1 MSNFLLF
8 FQAQQAQ
15 PGGNI
20 LVAILPWVL
29 IFGVFYFLLIV
40 PQRKRQR
47 QLQETI
53 ANLKTGDRI
62 VTNGGVVGTITAIRD
77 STFLIRS
84 GEKSILEV
92 SRGAVAGLQA
102 EEEEKK

>member
-1 MSNFLLF
+1 MSNFFIF
-8 FQAQQAQ
+8 FQQ
-15 PGGNI
+15 PQGGGGNFI
-20 LVAILPWVL
+20 VAILPWVL

-53 ANLKTGDRI
+53 ASLKTGDRV
-62 VTNGGVVGTITAIRD
+62 VTNGGIVGTITAVRD
-77 STFLIRS
+77 ATFLIRS
-84 GEKSILEV
+84 GEKSILEI
-92 SRGAVAGLQA
+92 SRAAIAGLQE

>member
-1 MSNFLLF
+1 MSNFFIFL
-8 FQAQQAQ
+8 QAQGGG
-15 PGGNI
+15 GGNF

-53 ANLKTGDRI
+53 ASLKAGDRI
-62 VTNGGVVGTITAIRD
+62 VTSGGVVGTITAVRD
-77 STFLIRS
+77 NTFLIRS

-92 SRGAVAGLQA
+92 SRASVAGMQE

>member
-8 FQAQQAQ
+8 FQT
-15 PGGNI
+15 GGGLI
-20 LVAILPWVL
+20 GSFLPLIL

-53 ANLKTGDRI
+53 SNLKTGDRI
-62 VTNGGVVGTITAIRD
+62 VTNGGVIGTVTAVRD
-77 STFLIRS
+77 NTFLIRS

-92 SRGAVAGLQA
+92 SRGAVAGLQV
-102 EEEEKK
+102 EEEKQ

>member
-1 MSNFLLF
+1 MSNLFIF
-8 FQAQQAQ
+8 FQQ
-15 PGGNI
+15 PQGGGGSFI
-20 LVAILPWVL
+20 VAILPWIL

-53 ANLKTGDRI
+53 ASLKTGDRI
-62 VTNGGVVGTITAIRD
+62 ITNGGIVGTITAVRD
-77 STFLIRS
+77 TTFLIRS
-84 GEKSILEV
+84 GEKSILEI
-92 SRGAVAGLQA
+92 SRGAIAGLQG

>member
-1 MSNFLLF
+1 MPILFIFQQGSGNF
-8 FQAQQAQ
+8 
-15 PGGNI
+15 I
-20 LVAILPWVL
+20 VAILPWIL

-47 QLQETI
+47 ALQETI
-53 ANLKTGDRI
+53 ENLKAGDKVI
-62 VTNGGVVGTITAIRD
+62 TSGGIVGTITAVRD
-77 STFLIRS
+77 ATFLIRS

-92 SRGAVAGLQA
+92 SRAAISGLAA

>member
-1 MSNFLLF
+1 MSNFFIFL
-8 FQAQQAQ
+8 QAQG
-15 PGGNI
+15 GGNFI
-20 LVAILPWVL
+20 VALLPWIL

-53 ANLKTGDRI
+53 SNLKTGDRI

>member
-1 MSNFLLF
+1 MTNFPILF
-8 FQAQQAQ
+8 QQG
-15 PGGNI
+15 GGNF

-29 IFGVFYFLLIV
+29 IFGVFYFLLIM
-40 PQRKRQR
+40 PQRKRQK

-53 ANLKTGDRI
+53 SNLKAGDRI
-62 VTNGGVVGTITAIRD
+62 VTSGGIVGTITAVRD

-92 SRGAVAGLQA
+92 SRAAIAGLQS
-102 EEEEKK
+102 EDEEKK

>member
-1 MSNFLLF
+1 MPILF
-8 FQAQQAQ
+8 IFEQG
-15 PGGNI
+15 GGNFI
-20 LVAILPWVL
+20 VAILPWIL

-47 QLQETI
+47 ALQETI
-53 ANLKTGDRI
+53 ENLKTGDKV
-62 VTNGGVVGTITAIRD
+62 VTNGGIVGTITAVRD

-92 SRGAVAGLQA
+92 SRAAISGLA
-102 EEEEKK
+102 ANDEEKK

>member
-1 MSNFLLF
+1 MSIFLLF
-8 FQAQQAQ
+8 FQGQG
-15 PGGNI
+15 GGNF

-47 QLQETI
+47 QLQEMVE
-53 ANLKTGDRI
+53 NLKAGDRV
-62 VTNGGVVGTITAIRD
+62 VTNGGIVGTITAVRD
-77 STFLIRS
+77 TTFLIRS
-84 GEKSILEV
+84 GEKSILEI
-92 SRGAVAGLQA
+92 SRAAVTNVVG

>member
-1 MSNFLLF
+1 MSILLIF
-8 FQAQQAQ
+8 ADGQ
-15 PGGNI
+15 PGGNF
-20 LVAILPWVL
+20 LVALLPWIL

-53 ANLKTGDRI
+53 ASLKTGDRV
-62 VTNGGVVGTITAIRD
+62 VTNGGIVGTITAVRD

-84 GEKSILEV
+84 GEKSILEI
-92 SRGAVAGLQA
+92 SRAAISGLAA

>member
-1 MSNFLLF
+1 MTNFLILF
-8 FQAQQAQ
+8 QTA
-15 PGGNI
+15 PGGGSF

-29 IFGVFYFLLIV
+29 IFGVFYFLLIM

-53 ANLKTGDRI
+53 SNLKAGDRV
-62 VTNGGVVGTITAIRD
+62 VTNGGIIGTITAVRD

-92 SRGAVAGLQA
+92 SRAAIAALQ
-102 EEEEKK
+102 EEEGK